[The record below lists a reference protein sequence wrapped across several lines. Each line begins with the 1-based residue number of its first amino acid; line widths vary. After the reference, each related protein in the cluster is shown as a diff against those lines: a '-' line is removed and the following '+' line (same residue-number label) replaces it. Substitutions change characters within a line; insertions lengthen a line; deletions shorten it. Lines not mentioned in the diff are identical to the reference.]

1 MNSITHT
8 IDKDGNVVIEATWD
22 NNTYG
27 AVIVPRI
34 IDGIAH
40 IPQSLID
47 TNGLS
52 YPEEMKKKIISFVTT
67 QRGKNKEAPIVVDD
81 DKEMNSEI
89 AV

>member
-8 IDKDGNVVIEATWD
+8 IDKDGNVVIEATLE

-34 IDGIAH
+34 SGGIAH

-52 YPEEMKKKIISFVTT
+52 YPEEMKKRIITFITT
-67 QRGKNKEAPIVVDD
+67 QRGKNNEAPIIVDEN
-81 DKEMNSEI
+81 K
-89 AV
+89 